1 MNICTSIFFL
11 SEDSCKRYVHNNE
24 NNVIMMYNFSPHY
37 MLIVFDFQRIYVFPL
52 NSLLSCFESISF
64 YSTQTTGNIASI
76 VYKAVTLELFS
87 LSHRGESNL

>member
-1 MNICTSIFFL
+1 
-11 SEDSCKRYVHNNE
+11 
-24 NNVIMMYNFSPHY
+24 MMYNFSPHY
-37 MLIVFDFQRIYVFPL
+37 MLIVFDFQIIYVFPL

>member
-1 MNICTSIFFL
+1 
-11 SEDSCKRYVHNNE
+11 
-24 NNVIMMYNFSPHY
+24 MMYNFSPHP
-37 MLIVFDFQRIYVFPL
+37 MLIVFDFQRIYGFPL
-52 NSLLSCFESISF
+52 KFFESISF